1 MFFSLREIKSSL
13 KRFFSPDFTCK
24 AIFITNLMFYKVVN
38 AILLFG
44 GKENA
49 NERKESLLSIC
60 RVQLF
65 FCKDTTFPRNFQG
78 FREKILEK
86 GEEKKKI
93 GGSRIGG
100 EPPIE
105 NNYFLRCFKK
115 SSIPTISTFGKGMFS
130 NSLKC
135 LSSVTIKIALL
146 AMAQSTNLLS
156 SSSAFI
162 NPKL

>member
-1 MFFSLREIKSSL
+1 M
-13 KRFFSPDFTCK
+13 D
-24 AIFITNLMFYKVVN
+24 

-86 GEEKKKI
+86 DEEKEK
-93 GGSRIGG
+93 
-100 EPPIE
+100 
-105 NNYFLRCFKK
+105 
-115 SSIPTISTFGKGMFS
+115 
-130 NSLKC
+130 
-135 LSSVTIKIALL
+135 
-146 AMAQSTNLLS
+146 
-156 SSSAFI
+156 
-162 NPKL
+162 